1 MLSRFMEVNGYFL
14 VQSTVIVAVAIFVL
28 LHKTKKMLQNRPRPL
43 SFRLSVLVVICN
55 HFTIQP
61 YIAMVQKA
69 SLSKTTKR
77 KSMESSAQT
86 MSLV

>member
-1 MLSRFMEVNGYFL
+1 MLSRFMEVNGYIL
-14 VQSTVIVAVAIFVL
+14 GRSTVIVAVAIFVL
-28 LHKTKKMLQNRPRPL
+28 LHTSKKMLQNRPRPL
-43 SFRLSVLVVICN
+43 SFTLSVLVAICN
-55 HFTIQP
+55 RYTIQL
-61 YIAMVQKA
+61 YIGLEQKA

>member
-1 MLSRFMEVNGYFL
+1 
-14 VQSTVIVAVAIFVL
+14 
-28 LHKTKKMLQNRPRPL
+28 MLQNTPRPL
-43 SFRLSVLVVICN
+43 SFPLSVLVAICN

-61 YIAMVQKA
+61 YIGLVQKA